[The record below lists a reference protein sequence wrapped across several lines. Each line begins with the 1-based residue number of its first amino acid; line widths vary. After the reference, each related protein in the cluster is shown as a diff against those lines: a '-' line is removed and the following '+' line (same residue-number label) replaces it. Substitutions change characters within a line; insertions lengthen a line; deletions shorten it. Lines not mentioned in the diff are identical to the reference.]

1 MVNKNDV
8 IVMSD
13 ADAFVN
19 VSDLFAPITER
30 QDKLM
35 WLLQFDT
42 IGTYGTL
49 PMAFTA
55 AKIKNN
61 HRFLHCICF
70 FIVLEPQSISV
81 LNITSLLIICANHVY
96 KINIF
101 LRLGVAQTVGYVL
114 FTSYVIIP

>member
-1 MVNKNDV
+1 MVNNNDV

-13 ADAFVN
+13 ADAFVD
-19 VSDLFAPITER
+19 VSDLFAPIEER

-35 WLLQFDT
+35 WLLQFDS

-61 HRFLHCICF
+61 HR
-70 FIVLEPQSISV
+70 ISY
-81 LNITSLLIICANHVY
+81 C
-96 KINIF
+96 
-101 LRLGVAQTVGYVL
+101 R
-114 FTSYVIIP
+114 